1 MSPTYR
7 GDFVGILDRFEER
20 INRVV
25 NGAFA
30 KAFESEVQPVEIA
43 AAIASEVNE
52 KAVIVG
58 AGRTVVPNKFL
69 VELSQADYER
79 LLTFENPLKTEI
91 AAVIREHIVTQR
103 YTTLGQIKIDLAV
116 DEDLTTGVFRI
127 TSSAVD
133 DGGAPITSSDQL
145 ASRKGPTVVI
155 DGFVHPLTRT
165 KTIIGRSEAADI
177 QVEDTGVSRKH
188 CEIDLLSTP
197 VIRDLGST
205 NGTWIHGNRITEQKL
220 NEDVDITIGTTV
232 IQFRMR

>member
-1 MSPTYR
+1 
-7 GDFVGILDRFEER
+7 VGILDRFEDR

-43 AAIASEVNE
+43 AAIQAEVDE

-58 AGRTVVPNKFL
+58 AGRTVVPNRFL
-69 VELSQADYER
+69 VDLSQADYDR
-79 LLTFENPLKTEI
+79 LLTYENPLKSEI

-103 YTTLGQIKIDLAV
+103 YTTLGQIKIELAV
-116 DEDLTTGVFRI
+116 DDDLTTGVFRV
-127 TSSAVD
+127 TSTAED
-133 DGGAPITSSDQL
+133 DGGEPITTSEQL
-145 ASRKGPTVVI
+145 SSRKGPTVVI

-177 QVEDTGVSRKH
+177 QVEDSGVSRKH

-197 VIRDLGST
+197 IVRDLDST
-205 NGTWIHGNRITEQKL
+205 NGTWIHGERITEQKL
-220 NEDVDITIGTTV
+220 SEDVDITIGTTV

>member
-1 MSPTYR
+1 M
-7 GDFVGILDRFEER
+7 GILDRFEDR

-30 KAFESEVQPVEIA
+30 RAFESEVQPVEIA
-43 AAIASEVNE
+43 AAIQSEVDE

-58 AGRTVVPNKFL
+58 AGRTVVPNHFL
-69 VELSQADYER
+69 VELAQSDFER
-79 LLTFENPLKTEI
+79 LSTYEAPLKAEI

-103 YTTLGQIKIDLAV
+103 YTALGQINIALAV
-116 DEDLTTGVFRI
+116 DNQLTTGVFRVI
-127 TSSAVD
+127 ATAVD
-133 DGGAPITSSDQL
+133 DGGAPIQTSDQL
-145 ASRKGPTVVI
+145 ATRKGPTVVI

-177 QVEDTGVSRKH
+177 QVEDSGVSRKH
-188 CEIDLLSTP
+188 CEIDLLSNP
-197 VIRDLGST
+197 VLRDLGST

-220 NEDVDITIGTTV
+220 SEDVDIKIGETV

>member
-1 MSPTYR
+1 M
-7 GDFVGILDRFEER
+7 GILDRFEDR

-43 AAIASEVNE
+43 AALQSEVDE
-52 KAVIVG
+52 KAIIVG
-58 AGRTVVPNKFL
+58 AGRTVVPNKFKVDLSSEDYNRL
-69 VELSQADYER
+69 VTY
-79 LLTFENPLKTEI
+79 ENPLKAEI

-103 YTTLGQIKIDLAV
+103 YTTLGQIGIDFAT
-116 DEDLTTGVFRI
+116 DTDLSTGVFRV

-133 DGGAPITSSDQL
+133 DGGAPISTSEQL

-165 KTIIGRSEAADI
+165 KTILGRSEAADI
-177 QVEDTGVSRKH
+177 QVEDVGVSRKH

-197 VIRDLGST
+197 AIRDLGST

-220 NEDVDITIGTTV
+220 NEDVDITIGSTV

>member
-20 INRVV
+20 VNRVV

-43 AAIASEVNE
+43 AAIQSEVNE

-116 DEDLTTGVFRI
+116 DRSLYMQD
-127 TSSAVD
+127 
-133 DGGAPITSSDQL
+133 
-145 ASRKGPTVVI
+145 RKSVV
-155 DGFVHPLTRT
+155 
-165 KTIIGRSEAADI
+165 
-177 QVEDTGVSRKH
+177 
-188 CEIDLLSTP
+188 
-197 VIRDLGST
+197 
-205 NGTWIHGNRITEQKL
+205 
-220 NEDVDITIGTTV
+220 
-232 IQFRMR
+232 

>member
-1 MSPTYR
+1 
-7 GDFVGILDRFEER
+7 VGILDRFEDR

-43 AAIASEVNE
+43 AAIQAEVDE

-69 VELSQADYER
+69 VDLSQADYER
-79 LLTFENPLKTEI
+79 LLTYENPLKSEI

-103 YTTLGQIKIDLAV
+103 YTTLGQIKIELAV
-116 DEDLTTGVFRI
+116 DDDLTTGVFRV
-127 TSSAVD
+127 TSSAED
-133 DGGAPITSSDQL
+133 DGGAPITSSEQL

-177 QVEDTGVSRKH
+177 QVEDSGVSRKH

-197 VIRDLGST
+197 IVRDLDST
-205 NGTWIHGNRITEQKL
+205 NGTWIHGERITEQKL
-220 NEDVDITIGTTV
+220 SEDVDITIGTTV

>member
-7 GDFVGILDRFEER
+7 GDFVGILDRFEDR

-25 NGAFA
+25 GGAFA

-43 AAIASEVNE
+43 AAIQAEVDE

-69 VELSQADYER
+69 VELCQADLDR
-79 LLTFENPLKTEI
+79 LLTYENPLKAEI

-103 YTTLGQIKIDLAV
+103 YTTLGQIKIELSL
-116 DEDLTTGVFRI
+116 DEDLTTGVFRV
-127 TSSAVD
+127 TSTAID
-133 DGGAPITSSDQL
+133 DEGAPISTSDQRS
-145 ASRKGPTVVI
+145 SRKGPTVVI
-155 DGFVHPLTRT
+155 NGFVHPLTRT
-165 KTIIGRSEAADI
+165 KTILGRSEAADI
-177 QVEDTGVSRKH
+177 QVEDSGVSRKH

-197 VIRDLGST
+197 LIRDLGST
-205 NGTWIHGNRITEQKL
+205 NGTWIYGNRITEQELK
-220 NEDVDITIGTTV
+220 EDVDITIGSTV

>member
-1 MSPTYR
+1 M
-7 GDFVGILDRFEER
+7 GILDRFEDR

-43 AAIASEVNE
+43 AAIQAEVDE

-69 VELSQADYER
+69 VDLSQADYER
-79 LLTFENPLKTEI
+79 LLTYENPLKSEI

-103 YTTLGQIKIDLAV
+103 YTTLGQIKIELAV
-116 DEDLTTGVFRI
+116 DDDLTTGVFRV
-127 TSSAVD
+127 TSSAED
-133 DGGAPITSSDQL
+133 DGGAPITSSEQL

-177 QVEDTGVSRKH
+177 QVEDSGVSRKH

-197 VIRDLGST
+197 IVRDLDST
-205 NGTWIHGNRITEQKL
+205 NGTWIHGERITEQKL
-220 NEDVDITIGTTV
+220 SEDVDITIGTTV

>member
-1 MSPTYR
+1 M
-7 GDFVGILDRFEER
+7 GILDRFEDR

-43 AAIASEVNE
+43 AAIQAEVDE
-52 KAVIVG
+52 KAIIVG

-69 VELSQADYER
+69 VDLSQADYER
-79 LLTFENPLKTEI
+79 LLTYENPLKSEI

-103 YTTLGQIKIDLAV
+103 YTTLGQIKIELAV
-116 DEDLTTGVFRI
+116 DDDLTTGVFRV
-127 TSSAVD
+127 TSSAED
-133 DGGAPITSSDQL
+133 DGGAPITSSEQL

-177 QVEDTGVSRKH
+177 QVEDSGVSRKH

-197 VIRDLGST
+197 IVRDLDST
-205 NGTWIHGNRITEQKL
+205 NGTWIHGERITEQKL
-220 NEDVDITIGTTV
+220 SEDVDITIGTTV

>member
-1 MSPTYR
+1 
-7 GDFVGILDRFEER
+7 VGILDRFEDR

-43 AAIASEVNE
+43 AAIQAEVDE

-58 AGRTVVPNKFL
+58 AGRTVVPNRFL
-69 VELSQADYER
+69 VDLSQADYGR
-79 LLTFENPLKTEI
+79 LLTYENPLKSEI

-103 YTTLGQIKIDLAV
+103 YTTLGQIKIELAV
-116 DEDLTTGVFRI
+116 DDDLTTGVFRV
-127 TSSAVD
+127 TSSAED
-133 DGGAPITSSDQL
+133 DGGAPITSSEQL

-177 QVEDTGVSRKH
+177 QVEDSGVSRKH

-197 VIRDLGST
+197 IVRDLDST
-205 NGTWIHGNRITEQKL
+205 NGTWIHGERITEQKL
-220 NEDVDITIGTTV
+220 SEDVDITIGTTV

>member
-1 MSPTYR
+1 M
-7 GDFVGILDRFEER
+7 GILDRFEDR

-43 AAIASEVNE
+43 AALQSEVDE

-58 AGRTVVPNKFL
+58 AGRTVVPNKFK
-69 VELSQADYER
+69 VELSSEDFNR
-79 LLTFENPLKTEI
+79 LVTYENPLKAEI

-103 YTTLGQIKIDLAV
+103 YTTLGQIGIDFAT
-116 DEDLTTGVFRI
+116 DKDLSTGVFRV

-133 DGGAPITSSDQL
+133 DGGSPISTSEQL

-165 KTIIGRSEAADI
+165 KTILGRSEAADI
-177 QVEDTGVSRKH
+177 QIEDVGVSRKH

-197 VIRDLGST
+197 TIRDLGST

-220 NEDVDITIGTTV
+220 NEDVDITIGSTV

>member
-1 MSPTYR
+1 M
-7 GDFVGILDRFEER
+7 GILDRFEDR

-43 AAIASEVNE
+43 AALQSEVDE

-58 AGRTVVPNKFL
+58 AGRTVVPNKFK
-69 VELSQADYER
+69 VELSSEDFNR
-79 LLTFENPLKTEI
+79 LVTYENPLKAEI

-103 YTTLGQIKIDLAV
+103 YTTLGQIGIDFAT
-116 DEDLTTGVFRI
+116 DTDLSTGVFRV

-133 DGGAPITSSDQL
+133 DGGAPISTSEQL

-165 KTIIGRSEAADI
+165 KTILGRSEAADVQI
-177 QVEDTGVSRKH
+177 EDVGVSRKH

-197 VIRDLGST
+197 TIRDLGST

-220 NEDVDITIGTTV
+220 NEDVDITIGSTV

>member
-1 MSPTYR
+1 M
-7 GDFVGILDRFEER
+7 GILDRFEDR

-43 AAIASEVNE
+43 AAIQAEVDE

-58 AGRTVVPNKFL
+58 AGRTVVPNRFL
-69 VELSQADYER
+69 VDLSQADYGR
-79 LLTFENPLKTEI
+79 LLTYENPLKSEI

-103 YTTLGQIKIDLAV
+103 YTTLGQIKIELAV
-116 DEDLTTGVFRI
+116 DDDLTTGVFRV
-127 TSSAVD
+127 TSSAED
-133 DGGAPITSSDQL
+133 DGGAPITSSEQL

-177 QVEDTGVSRKH
+177 QVEDSGVSRKH

-197 VIRDLGST
+197 IVRDLDST
-205 NGTWIHGNRITEQKL
+205 NGTWIHGERITEQKL
-220 NEDVDITIGTTV
+220 SEDVDITIGTTV

>member
-1 MSPTYR
+1 M
-7 GDFVGILDRFEER
+7 GILDRFEDR

-43 AAIASEVNE
+43 AAIQSEVDE

-58 AGRTVVPNKFL
+58 AGRTVVPNIFK
-69 VELSQADYER
+69 VELSTEDFNR
-79 LLTFENPLKTEI
+79 LNTYENPLKAEI

-103 YTTLGQIKIDLAV
+103 YTTLGQIGIDFEI
-116 DEDLTTGVFRI
+116 DSDLTTGVFRI
-127 TSSAVD
+127 TSTALD
-133 DGGAPITSSDQL
+133 DGGAPISSSDQL

-177 QVEDTGVSRKH
+177 QIEDVGVSRKH

-197 VIRDLGST
+197 VVRDLGST
-205 NGTWIHGNRITEQKL
+205 NGTWIHGNRITEQKITQ
-220 NEDVDITIGTTV
+220 DVDITIGSTT

>member
-1 MSPTYR
+1 M
-7 GDFVGILDRFEER
+7 GILDRFEDR

-43 AAIASEVNE
+43 AAIQAEVDE

-58 AGRTVVPNKFL
+58 AGRTVVPNKFQIDL
-69 VELSQADYER
+69 CQTDFER
-79 LLTFENPLKTEI
+79 LSTYENPLKTEI
-91 AAVIREHIVTQR
+91 AAVIREHITTQR
-103 YTTLGQIKIDLAV
+103 YTTLGQISIQLKV
-116 DEDLTTGVFRI
+116 DEDLTTGVFRV
-127 TSSAVD
+127 TSTAED
-133 DGGAPITSSDQL
+133 DGGATIQSSEQI
-145 ASRKGPTVVI
+145 ASRKGPSVVV

-177 QVEDTGVSRKH
+177 QVEDSGVSRQH

-197 VIRDLGST
+197 LVRDLGST

-220 NEDVDITIGTTV
+220 LEDVDIKIGSTV